1 MRSRLLIVA
10 AALFGLATAA
20 LMVAW
25 PSPETV
31 RVASRAEVVASSS
44 ARLQAARLQANRPA
58 PDRPAVVPAKLGRWP
73 GQPVPTCGLPI
84 SLVAPAAGPADT

>member
-44 ARLQAARLQANRPA
+44 ARLRAARLH
-58 PDRPAVVPAKLGRWP
+58 RPAVVPAKLGRSP
-73 GQPVPTCGLPI
+73 GQPVPTCDLPF